1 MVFGKV
7 IKKKR
12 SAWCLRKR
20 HLSVYQCRQK
30 VIFSDEGQVVI
41 GNNHRIYVGEKQTS
55 PIYPSA
61 CALIVNARF
70 QLCCRGCISYD
81 GVGTLCLV
89 DGNVTVQKY
98 MYIDILDEQFCGLF

>member
-1 MVFGKV
+1 MF
-7 IKKKR
+7 R
-12 SAWCLRKR
+12 
-20 HLSVYQCRQK
+20 
-30 VIFSDEGQVVI
+30 E
-41 GNNHRIYVGEKQTS
+41 EQTS

-98 MYIDILDEQFCGLF
+98 MNIDILDEHMWPVLARHFVNNFIQTKQLHSLYYLAGPIHRH